1 MFFFTGDRTAE
12 NDKKPKFHDESRKN
26 PYFYFL
32 MKCLRSLLLFTAACS
47 VALMSWGQ
55 RTEVTGDKVFQQC
68 QQQRLMTQIKEL
80 KFALGEPFI
89 RDEFMQKESTSQR
102 SYDAMQC
109 AVLEQAVEVLIL
121 RVLEGEGGYS
131 ASDFAPV
138 VAGNEPVVAF
148 RTCGDA
154 LHHQGVNYRTV
165 LAGGNCWMSEPLRA
179 VQFTDGTPMNELR
192 SPAAWQD
199 AAAGWCVYDS
209 LHHHAELA
217 GLIYN
222 GFAALTEEHGG
233 VCPEE
238 WHVASR
244 ADWEALQAAYGLKGT
259 ALKSREWDGTDASG
273 MGLVPGGFRETT
285 GEYVAWGTTAVYW
298 TAEPA
303 GILHSI
309 ASGDLPTTHSAHP
322 LNTGASILCVQD

>member
-1 MFFFTGDRTAE
+1 
-12 NDKKPKFHDESRKN
+12 
-26 PYFYFL
+26 
-32 MKCLRSLLLFTAACS
+32 MKRLRSLVLFTAACS
-47 VALMSWGQ
+47 VALMGWGQ

-109 AVLEQAVEVLIL
+109 AVLEQAVEALIL
-121 RVLEGEGGYS
+121 RVLEGESGYS
-131 ASDFAPV
+131 EADFEPV
-138 VAGNEPVVAF
+138 VAGNEPEVVF
-148 RTCGDA
+148 RTCGDE
-154 LHHQGVNYRTV
+154 LHHHGVNYHTV
-165 LAGGNCWMSEPLRA
+165 LAGGHCWMSEPLRA
-179 VQFTDGTPMNELR
+179 VQFADGAPMNELR
-192 SPAAWQD
+192 SPVAWQAD
-199 AAAGWCVYDS
+199 AAGWCVYDS
-209 LHHHAELA
+209 LHHHAEMA

-222 GFAALTEEHGG
+222 GFAALADEHGG
-233 VCPEE
+233 VCPAN
-238 WHVASR
+238 WHVASQ
-244 ADWEALQAAYGLKGT
+244 ADWEALEAAFGQKAA

-273 MGLVPGGFRETT
+273 MGLVPGGFRETN
-285 GEYVAWGTTAVYW
+285 GAYAAWGSTAVFW

-309 ASGDLPTTHSAHP
+309 ASGNLPTTHSAHP